1 MLRTIQIAII
11 LFAIG
16 FNLPAAQPGADA
28 KIEPGLIKALIN
40 SDDGTAPFF
49 VVFADR
55 TPLSAAARIRDW
67 AARGRF
73 VVDLLQ
79 ATANR
84 SQIGVRVYLQSRSIE
99 HTPFWIENK
108 IYIPKGT
115 LELARDLA
123 MRPNVAAIIP
133 EVTYSIAP
141 PQVSGAGLQSVGWN
155 ISMIGAD
162 QVWNTY
168 GNKGAGIVVA
178 SIDSG
183 VH

>member
-73 VVDLLQ
+73 VVDPPGD
-79 ATANR
+79 
-84 SQIGVRVYLQSRSIE
+84 SQ
-99 HTPFWIENK
+99 
-108 IYIPKGT
+108 
-115 LELARDLA
+115 
-123 MRPNVAAIIP
+123 
-133 EVTYSIAP
+133 
-141 PQVSGAGLQSVGWN
+141 PQPDRGAGVPA
-155 ISMIGAD
+155 IA
-162 QVWNTY
+162 
-168 GNKGAGIVVA
+168 
-178 SIDSG
+178 
-183 VH
+183 